1 MGHGAGKVILFGE
14 HAVVYGKPALAASL
28 SRGARAEATRDDAG
42 ALRVAPWNTR
52 VTLGGPESG
61 DETGEKVDDKA
72 TMLRL
77 AYRTLIDSYPD
88 PARGFGVRAE
98 MEIPG
103 GAGLGGSAALSVAVI
118 RALDEALG
126 IRRTDT
132 EVAELS
138 LCWERVFHGNPSGV
152 DSAMAASAGVALYV
166 KGQPLQPV
174 RLARP
179 LYLCIAHSGEYGS
192 TKTTVSSVA
201 RQQAHDPARV
211 NKVLDGI
218 EAVVVN
224 ARRAIEDGELQKL
237 GQLMELNQKL
247 LVSLLLSTPR
257 LEELCR
263 AAVAAG
269 ALGAKLT
276 GGGGGGCMIALS
288 DDEHGAERV
297 RQALS
302 VFDAAAFVVEV
313 RG

>member
-28 SRGARAEATRDDAG
+28 SRGARAEASAIDPG
-42 ALRVAPWNTR
+42 SLHVAPWNTR
-52 VTLGGPESG
+52 VTLVG
-61 DETGEKVDDKA
+61 DEPVDEKA
-72 TMLRL
+72 SMLRCGF
-77 AYRTLIDSYPD
+77 RTLLAGYPD
-88 PARGFGVRAE
+88 AARRLGLRAE

-118 RALDEALG
+118 RALDAALG
-126 IRRTDT
+126 LTRSDT

-138 LCWERVFHGNPSGV
+138 LSWERVFHGNPSGV
-152 DSAMAASAGVALYV
+152 DSAMAASAGVAEYV
-166 KGQPLQPV
+166 KGKPLRPV
-174 RLARP
+174 TLARP
-179 LYLCIAHSGEYGS
+179 LYLSIAHSGEYGS
-192 TKTTVSSVA
+192 TKTTVESVA
-201 RQQAHDPARV
+201 RQHTQDPVRV

-224 ARRAIEDGELQKL
+224 ARRAIEDGELRKL
-237 GQLMELNQKL
+237 GQLMELNQQL

-263 AAVAAG
+263 AAKAAG

-288 DDEHGAERV
+288 ETEAGAEQV
-297 RQALS
+297 RQALTA
-302 VFDAAAFVVEV
+302 FDAAAFVVEV